1 MLQSVLDQVAVLLPA
16 LQGQLAAPRNQ
27 QNDLPAEL
35 LTHWQAAQPQA
46 GKLYWCA
53 RSWGMLMWQPA
64 YLTVFAV
71 YASRTALDLS
81 GFWQDAQVG
90 ITQGFT
96 LPEEAAYRG
105 AQHEIIPA
113 AAQFLLDYHQRQY
126 AQLNTIYAYS
136 AKQAACMTVD
146 CVLAALLHA
155 QQHYA
160 WSNSELAAHSEAWL
174 EALQWTRHGN
184 LMFIPLH
191 ENEIA
196 ALNRQGCCQH
206 FRIPGEEACST
217 CPRWPM
223 PIRVEKIKS
232 ELTITE

>member
-1 MLQSVLDQVAVLLPA
+1 MLQPVLDQIAVLLPA
-16 LQGQLAAPRNQ
+16 LQGRLAAPRNQ
-27 QNDLPAEL
+27 QNDLAEKL
-35 LTHWQAAQPQA
+35 LRNWQAAQPNA

-64 YLTVFAV
+64 YLSVFAV
-71 YASRTALDLS
+71 YASNAALDLS
-81 GFWQDAQVG
+81 ELWQNAQAG

-96 LPEEAAYRG
+96 LPEQAAHFG

-113 AAQFLLDYHQRQY
+113 AAQSLQHYHQRHY
-126 AQLNTIYAYS
+126 AQLNSIYAYS

-146 CVLAALLHA
+146 CILAALLYV
-155 QQHYA
+155 QRHYG
-160 WSNSELAAHSEAWL
+160 WSNSELAAQSDAWL
-174 EALQWTRHGN
+174 AALQWTRHGN

-191 ENEIA
+191 ERVIA

-223 PIRVEKIKS
+223 PIRIEKIKC
-232 ELTITE
+232 ELAENY